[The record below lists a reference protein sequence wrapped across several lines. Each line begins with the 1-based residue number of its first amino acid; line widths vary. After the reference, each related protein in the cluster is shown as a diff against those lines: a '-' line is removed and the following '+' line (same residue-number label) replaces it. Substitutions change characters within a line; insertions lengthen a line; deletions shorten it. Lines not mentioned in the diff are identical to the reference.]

1 MKLTASSTPIS
12 DSTIPWFRRLRVIQL
27 PSYEILIKNLGKSA
41 ILNCQL
47 IIFLCNCA
55 ALCSLLGFIETT
67 DLTAALE
74 RFISTCKTNASSG
87 RRSSRPQI
95 VGEDG
100 PYSYVVLPGQNR
112 LVSACADVVS
122 AIRRLM
128 ISYTNAFRV
137 DFHLDPFIS
146 DKTYDSSSV
155 LDCINFRVCALHR
168 SDAKWN
174 YDRYEIQA
182 ELYHGIMPIAHNQ
195 FIFANPDSG
204 KSSLL
209 FPNRILFDQSIV
221 FYSVALCALPRESRL
236 VLTLYGRKKV
246 PESES
251 GTEERIELGWT
262 SHNFF
267 RFGDPCWIL
276 IQGNDQQ

>member
-1 MKLTASSTPIS
+1 M
-12 DSTIPWFRRLRVIQL
+12 V
-27 PSYEILIKNLGKSA
+27 
-41 ILNCQL
+41 
-47 IIFLCNCA
+47 

-67 DLTAALE
+67 ELTAALE
-74 RFISTCKTNASSG
+74 RFISTCKTNASSS
-87 RRSSRPQI
+87 RTSNRPQI

-122 AIRRLM
+122 AIRKLM
-128 ISYTNAFRV
+128 ISYTSAYRV
-137 DFHLDPFIS
+137 DFNLETAS
-146 DKTYDSSSV
+146 YDKIYDSPSV

-168 SDAKWN
+168 PDAKWN
-174 YDRYEIQA
+174 FDRYEIQA

-195 FIFANPDSG
+195 FIFANADSV

-209 FPNRILFDQSIV
+209 FPNRVVFDQSV
-221 FYSVALCALPRESRL
+221 NFYSVAFCALPRESRF

-267 RFGDPCWIL
+267 RFGDPCWTL
-276 IQGNDQQ
+276 IQGNY